1 MIAAISIKREKQ
13 RNEKEIVQ
21 LIVIVLQDI
30 KRKEKVI
37 ESTQRKVL
45 KRRKN
50 LLKRKRENL
59 PNLRV
64 LVQIQIMKK
73 RR

>member
-1 MIAAISIKREKQ
+1 MKAAISIKREKQ

-21 LIVIVLQDI
+21 LIVIVLQNI

-37 ESTQRKVL
+37 ESTKRKVL
-45 KRRKN
+45 KRKRN

>member
-1 MIAAISIKREKQ
+1 MIVAISIKREKQ

>member
-1 MIAAISIKREKQ
+1 MILAIGIKRENQ

-59 PNLRV
+59 PNLGV

>member
-1 MIAAISIKREKQ
+1 MIVAISIKREKQ

-37 ESTQRKVL
+37 ENTQRKVL

>member
-21 LIVIVLQDI
+21 LMVIVLQDI
-30 KRKEKVI
+30 KRKQKVI
-37 ESTQRKVL
+37 ESTQRKVR

-64 LVQIQIMKK
+64 LVQIQIMRK

>member
-1 MIAAISIKREKQ
+1 MIAAISLKREKK
-13 RNEKEIVQ
+13 RKEKEIVQ